1 MRPAAGCT
9 LAGDKAGDKVAQSN
23 GNALGSPASAGRRL
37 LCPLALGRQC
47 AAGKATVNVRPSA
60 SYTTSHSETQ
70 LTQTPSALVRS
81 IQAVVAMLLLPLPS
95 LGASRRQQHR
105 PAQPPLGGPFFDC
118 RIHQFAWRSAIGRRF
133 RRGSGA
139 SNSGNTYNVH
149 QLQARSADV
158 TPLTA

>member
-9 LAGDKAGDKVAQSN
+9 LAGDKVAQSN
-23 GNALGSPASAGRRL
+23 GNALGHPCFGWSSPALLAGAWQAVRS
-37 LCPLALGRQC
+37 RQ
-47 AAGKATVNVRPSA
+47 GKATVNVRPSA
-60 SYTTSHSETQ
+60 SYTTSHSETE

-81 IQAVVAMLLLPLPS
+81 IRAVAAMLLLPLPS